1 MNRKY
6 ALSDE
11 DYKKLYKRYFDGNI
25 NINFNPKMD
34 FMNECGRN
42 FEDKK
47 SMLFF
52 NIWIMN
58 NISVYI
64 KYRNEFLNDDLIY
77 TYYTNKMF
85 ELNYIDKI
93 KIIIEDII
101 KYELNIK

>member
-1 MNRKY
+1 
-6 ALSDE
+6 
-11 DYKKLYKRYFDGNI
+11 
-25 NINFNPKMD
+25 
-34 FMNECGRN
+34 
-42 FEDKK
+42 
-47 SMLFF
+47 
-52 NIWIMN
+52 MN

-85 ELNYIDKI
+85 ELNYINKI